1 LLITESEV
9 PTLKQFSEKF
19 PYGVVGG
26 TSTTPGKVNLLIQAH
41 FQNMHIGDASL
52 AMDMRFVAENAQRLA
67 AALFQIALSRE
78 FSPTALT
85 ILRVR
90 IALERQL
97 DPESHPLTDPRLGL
111 PREIANKIE
120 YMGARADIDEMM
132 QMDNNELGDLVHHH
146 RMGERIARALDNL
159 PQVTMDVHTAPL
171 TRKVLRV
178 NITVTPSFT
187 WYDRIHEAT
196 EPFWIWVEDSNSIR
210 ILYSQYI
217 ILAKKKMADPIEIN
231 CTIPLTDPLPAQIFV
246 RAVSDRW
253 LGIDN
258 YLPVSFQHLI
268 LPDMN
273 TPETRLLN
281 LRPLSV
287 SALQN
292 DVLETVYSSKF
303 NYFNP
308 LQTQVFHVM
317 YHTNQNVLLGAP
329 TGSGKTVA
337 AELAMWYEISFT
349 HLMIGVSSSLAQMRR
364 WCTLHL

>member
-1 LLITESEV
+1 MIG
-9 PTLKQFSEKF
+9 FSEKF
-19 PYGVVGG
+19 PYPVTGG
-26 TSTTPGKVNLLIQAH
+26 TATTPGKVNLLIQAH
-41 FQNMHIGDASL
+41 FQSLHIPDTSL

-85 ILRVR
+85 VLRIR

-111 PREIANKIE
+111 PRDIASKID
-120 YMGARADIDEMM
+120 YLGARADLEEMM
-132 QMDNNELGDLVHHH
+132 TMDNNELGDLVHHH
-146 RMGERIARALDNL
+146 RMGERIARALGNL
-159 PQVTMDVHTAPL
+159 PHVTMEVHTAPL
-171 TRKVLRV
+171 TRKVLQLS
-178 NITVTPSFT
+178 ITVTPSFT
-187 WYDRIHEAT
+187 WYDRVHEAS

-210 ILYSQYI
+210 ILYSQYV
-217 ILAKKKMADPIEIN
+217 ILTKKKMADPIEIT
-231 CTIPLTDPLPAQIFV
+231 CTIPLSDPLPAQIFV
-246 RAVSDRW
+246 RAISDRW
-253 LGIDN
+253 LGVDN
-258 YLPVSFQHLI
+258 YVPVSFQHLI

-292 DVLETVYSSKF
+292 DVLEAVYSSKF

-317 YHTNQNVLLGAP
+317 YNTNQNVLLGAP

-337 AELAMWYEISFT
+337 AELAMWYSNSHASLI
-349 HLMIGVSSSLAQMRR
+349 IGVSSSLVLMQKL
-364 WCTLHL
+364 CTSRL

>member
-1 LLITESEV
+1 
-9 PTLKQFSEKF
+9 
-19 PYGVVGG
+19 
-26 TSTTPGKVNLLIQAH
+26 
-41 FQNMHIGDASL
+41 
-52 AMDMRFVAENAQRLA
+52 
-67 AALFQIALSRE
+67 
-78 FSPTALT
+78 
-85 ILRVR
+85 
-90 IALERQL
+90 
-97 DPESHPLTDPRLGL
+97 
-111 PREIANKIE
+111 
-120 YMGARADIDEMM
+120 MGARADIEEMM
-132 QMDNNELGDLVHHH
+132 AMDNNELGDLVHHH

-159 PQVTMDVHTAPL
+159 PHVAMEVRTAPL
-171 TRKVLRV
+171 TRKVLQV
-178 NITVTPSFT
+178 SITVTASFT
-187 WYDRIHEAT
+187 WYDRIHDAT

-217 ILAKKKMADPIEIN
+217 IFTKKKMADPIEIS

-253 LGIDN
+253 LGVDN

-292 DVLETVYSSKF
+292 DVLEAVYNSKF

-317 YHTNQNVLLGAP
+317 YHTDQNVLLGAP

-337 AELAMWYEISFT
+337 AELAMWYDNIYAP
-349 HLMIGVSSSLAQMRR
+349 LIIGVFSGLVLMQK
-364 WCTLHL
+364 WCT

>member
-1 LLITESEV
+1 MKE
-9 PTLKQFSEKF
+9 FSEKF
-19 PYGVVGG
+19 PYAVTGG
-26 TSTTPGKVNLLIQAH
+26 TATTPGKVNLLIQAH
-41 FQNMHIGDASL
+41 FQNLHIPDTSL

-85 ILRVR
+85 VLRVR

-111 PREIANKIE
+111 PRDIAYKID
-120 YMGARADIDEMM
+120 YMGARADLEEMM
-132 QMDNNELGDLVHHH
+132 AMDNNELGDLVHHH

-159 PQVTMDVHTAPL
+159 PHVAMEVHTAPL
-171 TRKVLRV
+171 TRKVLQV
-178 NITVTPSFT
+178 NIIVTPSFT
-187 WYDRIHEAT
+187 WYDRIHEST
-196 EPFWIWVEDSNSIR
+196 EPFWIWVEDSNSVR

-217 ILAKKKMADPIEIN
+217 ILTKKKMADPIEIN

-292 DVLETVYSSKF
+292 DVLEAVYSSKF

-317 YHTNQNVLLGAP
+317 YHTDQNVLLGAP

-337 AELAMWYEISFT
+337 AELAMWYGNFHAYLIV
-349 HLMIGVSSSLAQMRR
+349 GVSLTLVLMQK
-364 WCTLHL
+364 WCTSHL

>member
-1 LLITESEV
+1 M
-9 PTLKQFSEKF
+9 
-19 PYGVVGG
+19 
-26 TSTTPGKVNLLIQAH
+26 QAH
-41 FQNMHIGDASL
+41 FQNLHINDSSL

-67 AALFQIALSRE
+67 SALFHIALSRE

-111 PREIANKIE
+111 PRDIALKIE
-120 YMGARADIDEMM
+120 HLGARANLEEMM
-132 QMDNNELGDLVHHH
+132 VMDNNELGDLVHHH

-159 PQVTMDVHTAPL
+159 PHVTLEVQTAPL

-178 NITVTPSFT
+178 NILITPSFT

-196 EPFWIWVEDSNSIR
+196 EPFWIWVEDSNSVR

-217 ILAKKKMADPIEIN
+217 VLTKKKMADPIEVN

-253 LGIDN
+253 LGADN
-258 YLPVSFQHLI
+258 CVPISFQHLI

-292 DVLETVYSSKF
+292 DVLEAIYGSKF
-303 NYFNP
+303 SYFNP

-317 YHTNQNVLLGAP
+317 YHTDQNVLLGAP

-337 AELAMWYEISFT
+337 AELAMWYAIFIAFMT
-349 HLMIGVSSSLAQMRR
+349 LGAFSSLDLMQK
-364 WCTLHL
+364 WYILHL

>member
-1 LLITESEV
+1 VSAPSFPTSNHEVTLFSLYLTAESEV
-9 PTLKQFSEKF
+9 PTLKEFSEKF
-19 PYGVVGG
+19 PYAVVGG
-26 TSTTPGKVNLLIQAH
+26 SATTPGKVNLLIQAH
-41 FQNMHIGDASL
+41 FQNLHINDTSL

-85 ILRVR
+85 ILRMR
-90 IALERQL
+90 IALERQM
-97 DPESHPLTDPRLGL
+97 DPESHPLTDPRLSL
-111 PREIANKIE
+111 PRDIAQKID
-120 YMGARADIDEMM
+120 YLGSRADLDEMM
-132 QMDNNELGDLVHHH
+132 TMDNNELGELVHHH

-159 PQVTMDVHTAPL
+159 PHVTMDVQTAPL

-187 WYDRIHEAT
+187 WYDRIHQNT

-217 ILAKKKMADPIEIN
+217 VLTKKKMQDPIEIN

-246 RAVSDRW
+246 RAVSDQW
-253 LGIDN
+253 LGVDN

-287 SALQN
+287 TALQN
-292 DVLETVYSSKF
+292 DILEAVYSAKF

-308 LQTQVFHVM
+308 LQTQVFHVL

-329 TGSGKTVA
+329 TGSGKTIA
-337 AELAMWYEISFT
+337 AELAMWYIE
-349 HLMIGVSSSLAQMRR
+349 Q
-364 WCTLHL
+364 

>member
-1 LLITESEV
+1 M
-9 PTLKQFSEKF
+9 LKEFSEKF
-19 PYGVVGG
+19 PYPVVGG
-26 TSTTPGKVNLLIQAH
+26 TATTPAKVNLLMQAH
-41 FQNMHIGDASL
+41 FQNLHINDTSL

-78 FSPTALT
+78 YSPTALT
-85 ILRVR
+85 ILRIR

-97 DPESHPLTDPRLGL
+97 DPEAHPLTDPRLGL
-111 PREIANKIE
+111 PRDIANKID
-120 YMGARADIDEMM
+120 YMGTRADLEEMM
-132 QMDNNELGDLVHHH
+132 NMTTNELGDLVHHH

-159 PQVTMDVHTAPL
+159 PQVSMEVQTAPL

-178 NITVTPSFT
+178 NITVTPNFT
-187 WYDRIHEAT
+187 WYDRIHTNT

-217 ILAKKKMADPIEIN
+217 FLSKKKMQDPIEIS
-231 CTIPLTDPLPAQIFV
+231 CTIPLTDPLPAQILV
-246 RAVSDRW
+246 RAVSDKW
-253 LGIDN
+253 IGVDN

-281 LRPLSV
+281 LRPLAV

-292 DVLETVYSSKF
+292 EVLESIYGAKF

-337 AELAMWYEISFT
+337 AELAMWYLWT
-349 HLMIGVSSSLAQMRR
+349 CNVV
-364 WCTLHL
+364 

>member
-1 LLITESEV
+1 M
-9 PTLKQFSEKF
+9 LKEFNERF
-19 PYGVVGG
+19 PYPVVGG
-26 TSTTPGKVNLLIQAH
+26 SATTPGKVNLLIQAH
-41 FQNMHIGDASL
+41 FQNHHINDTSL

-67 AALFQIALSRE
+67 AALFQVALSRE

-85 ILRVR
+85 ILRMR
-90 IALERQL
+90 IAMERQL
-97 DPESHPLTDPRLGL
+97 SPESHPLMDPRLGL
-111 PREIANKIE
+111 PREIAHKIDYLGE
-120 YMGARADIDEMM
+120 RADLEEMM
-132 QMDNNELGDLVHHH
+132 QMDNNELGELVHHH

-159 PQVTMDVHTAPL
+159 PRVSMEVTTAPL

-178 NITVTPSFT
+178 NITITPSFT
-187 WYDRIHEAT
+187 WFDRIHEQT

-217 ILAKKKMADPIEIN
+217 VLTKKKMNDLIEIN

-253 LGIDN
+253 IGLDN

-292 DVLETVYSSKF
+292 DVLEAIYSSKF

-337 AELAMWYEISFT
+337 AELAMWYHISLQF
-349 HLMIGVSSSLAQMRR
+349 
-364 WCTLHL
+364 